1 MFKKVSLKQWI
12 WLIALLIVAVLATL
26 VFYILYLKS
35 IVAFEPSYITTI
47 IGLIYLLIGWT
58 IPNRFEIKYRKETA
72 EYAGALPDDIKNKK
86 FLYRFPL
93 MSAAIITLI
102 LSVIF
107 FYIL

>member
-12 WLIALLIVAVLATL
+12 WLIALLIIAVVATL
-26 VFYILYLKS
+26 VFYILYIKGVV
-35 IVAFEPSYITTI
+35 IFNPSNITTI
-47 IGLIYLLIGWT
+47 IGLVYLLIGWT

-72 EYAGALPDDIKNKK
+72 QYAGELPEEIKNKK

-93 MSAAIITLI
+93 MSAALITLI

>member
-1 MFKKVSLKQWI
+1 MFKKVNLKQWI
-12 WLIALLIVAVLATL
+12 WLVALLIIAVVATL
-26 VFYILYLKS
+26 VFYILYIKGVVIFNTS
-35 IVAFEPSYITTI
+35 HITTI
-47 IGLIYLLIGWT
+47 IGLVYLLIGWT

-72 EYAGALPDDIKNKK
+72 QYAGELPEEIKNKK

-93 MSAAIITLI
+93 MSAALITLI